1 MAKYKVILDTDF
13 GTDVDDAFALAYML
27 AHPDVEVL
35 GVVCVTGEALERAQ
49 LASALCIDMGQPD
62 IPIYTGLETCIL
74 RKQYQYE
81 CPQKFLL
88 NKWPHRPASA
98 FPKCE
103 GLNWMRRTIRENPGE
118 VILCC
123 IGPLSDPGILFQI
136 DPELPSLLRGLQI
149 LGGRF
154 QYNQFSERRWLK
166 KSGSPIGDIATMA
179 QVLDWNT
186 CIDGIAS
193 AMVADPSHK
202 YNYLRFVGDD
212 MTMGVFMSR
221 EEFNSGLAKK
231 LPPSLVDMANAWVE
245 IGGKDFNRPVVHF
258 HDAIGVSTNF
268 NPNICDFLR
277 GTVSF
282 EMCSPTLR
290 GFNTFEEDPEGPH
303 EIAVAIHPQEFF
315 KEFTSVFR

>member
-27 AHPDVEVL
+27 ANPDVEVM

-81 CPQKFLL
+81 CQQKFLL
-88 NKWPHRPASA
+88 DRWPHREASA
-98 FPKCE
+98 FQECE
-103 GLNWMRRTIRENPGE
+103 ALNFMRRTIRDNSNE

-123 IGPLSDPGILFQI
+123 IGPLSDAGILFQM
-136 DPELPSLLRGLQI
+136 DPELPSLLRGMQV

-154 QYNQFSERRWLK
+154 QYNEHSERRWLK
-166 KSGSPIGDIATMA
+166 KSGNTIGNEATLA
-179 QVLDWNT
+179 QVLDWNV

-193 AMVADPSHK
+193 AMVVDPSRAFD
-202 YNYLRFVGDD
+202 YLRFVGDE
-212 MTMGVFMSR
+212 MTMGAYMTR
-221 EEFNSGLAKK
+221 GEFNDGLAKR

-245 IGGKDFNRPVVHF
+245 IGGRDFDRPLVHF

-268 NPNICDFLR
+268 NPSICEFLR
-277 GTVSF
+277 GTVNV
-282 EMCSPTLR
+282 EVDSPTLR
-290 GFNTFEEDPEGPH
+290 GFTTFVEDPEGPH
-303 EIAVAIHPQEFF
+303 EIAVGVNTDEFF
-315 KEFTSVFR
+315 REFTSVF